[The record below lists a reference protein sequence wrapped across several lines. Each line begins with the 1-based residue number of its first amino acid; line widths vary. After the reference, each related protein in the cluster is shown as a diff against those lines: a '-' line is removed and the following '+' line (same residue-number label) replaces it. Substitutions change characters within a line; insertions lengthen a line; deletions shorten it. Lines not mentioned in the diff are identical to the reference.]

1 MLRFLGVQ
9 YITGADLVPPGRIE
23 LPTSSLPMTRST
35 TELRRRMQ
43 AKQGLARAR
52 LAAIT
57 QACMDE
63 KSKSAPSAPISTEAQ
78 TTKAALKAARQ
89 ERLKAALRDNLRR
102 RKDSA
107 TNG

>member
-1 MLRFLGVQ
+1 
-9 YITGADLVPPGRIE
+9 
-23 LPTSSLPMTRST
+23 
-35 TELRRRMQ
+35 
-43 AKQGLARAR
+43 
-52 LAAIT
+52 
-57 QACMDE
+57 MDE